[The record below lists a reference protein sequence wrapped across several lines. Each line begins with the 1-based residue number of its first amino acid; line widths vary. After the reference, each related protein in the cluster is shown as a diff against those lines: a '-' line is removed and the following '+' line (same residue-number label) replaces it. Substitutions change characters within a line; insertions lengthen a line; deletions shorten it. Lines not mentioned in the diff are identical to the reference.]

1 MGKETGPETDIYDV
15 PDDKVTLALY
25 RALLAAYRQQGRD
38 LNRKDR
44 KIAGL
49 EEENADLRTRVVRD
63 PLTGLL
69 NVDGFQKELSYWA
82 NLCHR
87 LDKPLSLIFIDV
99 ESFKEFNDAH
109 GQTEGDAALQ
119 AIGRT
124 LEATSGSHLARSGVS
139 DVISGTVRFT
149 DPRPARM
156 GGDEYALIVPAANE
170 LGVRVLVGRIR
181 EAVAAINLPDDW
193 KLRLHVETQT
203 CRGED
208 LLPDVVR
215 ERLYVPPSTRIKQ
228 HKATSR

>member
-15 PDDKVTLALY
+15 PFEEATPETY
-25 RALLAAYRQQGRD
+25 RALVVAYRQRGRD
-38 LNRKDR
+38 LSRKDR

-49 EEENADLRTRVVRD
+49 EAENADLRTRVVRD

-82 NLCHR
+82 DVCHR
-87 LDKPLSLIFIDV
+87 EEKPLSLVFVDV
-99 ESFKEFNDAH
+99 QSFKEFNDAH

-139 DVISGTVRFT
+139 DVISGTIRFT

-170 LGVRVLVGRIR
+170 VGVRVLVGRIR
-181 EAVAAINLPDDW
+181 NAVAAISLPDDW

-228 HKATSR
+228 HKKDPR